1 MEKEFTCDDGAC
13 IPIFKRCDEISDCKD
28 SSDENGCKPISV
40 DPDKYRKEK
49 PPIASNGQRTPISEK
64 ITIFTLS
71 SFEELQMT
79 FKAHVKIALTWYDNR
94 LEFVNLKND
103 KKRGNMIGL
112 EESKEVNSVTI
123 SVTGM
128 FGGVVLKLSNYD
140 LSKHHY
146 QNKLTRPQQA

>member
-49 PPIASNGQRTPISEK
+49 PPIASNGQRTPISGK

-79 FKAHVKIALTWYDNR
+79 FKAHAKIALTWYDNR

-112 EESKEVNSVTI
+112 KESEEVTTVTI
-123 SVTGM
+123 SVV
-128 FGGVVLKLSNYD
+128 FLKKKAHFLG
-140 LSKHHY
+140 
-146 QNKLTRPQQA
+146 NKTVDQRSGAN